1 MTTRRRPTEP
11 AAARVWLSPEKQM
24 TVDFRT
30 DPKRAAERKV
40 RPINWRGG
48 HMRGIQAV
56 GGHFVN
62 AIVSYCDLSL
72 GWLGDADLSG
82 AKLYGANL
90 TRTSLVG
97 ANLSG
102 AALVEA
108 KLTEADLSSARLTDA
123 QLQDADLTGAD
134 LAGADL
140 TGADFVSGGVQ
151 SPTCGLTQAQLD
163 LAVADADRPPMLEGL
178 LDAETGVPLIWRGEA
193 PGRAG

>member
-11 AAARVWLSPEKQM
+11 AAARVWLPPEKQM
-24 TVDFRT
+24 MVDFRT
-30 DPKRAAERKV
+30 DPERAAKRTV
-40 RPINWRGG
+40 PPINWRGG

-56 GGHFVN
+56 GGHFVD
-62 AIVSYCDLSL
+62 AILSYCDLSL

-90 TRTSLVG
+90 TRTNLVG
-97 ANLSG
+97 AKLSG
-102 AALVEA
+102 AALIEA
-108 KLTEADLSSARLTDA
+108 KLTEAELTSANLTDA

-151 SPTCGLTQAQLD
+151 TPTCGLTQAQLD
-163 LAVADADRPPMLEGL
+163 LAVADPGRPPMLEGL
-178 LDAETGVPLIWRGEA
+178 RDAETDEPLVWRGA
-193 PGRAG
+193 TPGAAD